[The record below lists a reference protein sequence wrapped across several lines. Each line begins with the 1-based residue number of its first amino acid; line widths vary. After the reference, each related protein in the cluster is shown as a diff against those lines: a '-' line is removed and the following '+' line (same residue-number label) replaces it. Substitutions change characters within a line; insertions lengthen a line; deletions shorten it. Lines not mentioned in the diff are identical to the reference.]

1 MWSDANLEGQ
11 DGPTGVFPGATDE
24 DARDWATT
32 QLELDGL
39 DEDENLPFALGR
51 ATSGTRST
59 PRLLA
64 QC

>member
-1 MWSDANLEGQ
+1 
-11 DGPTGVFPGATDE
+11 VTDE
-24 DARDWATT
+24 DVREWATT

-51 ATSGTRST
+51 GASVTRST
-59 PRLLA
+59 PPLLA